1 MFLKTTIST
10 GHGILWDSYVGII
23 TMDSVS
29 SRTWTIHVDKQTW
42 LENSYIYMLQIT
54 LRLKQIYIN
63 SCIVLRMLK
72 YSIQIIAFWMSFN
85 KQPLKTW
92 ESQVFKKKKKNLKKK
107 ILNNFGW
114 VSARSKMQVRP
125 LTTTYECFMLSHFN
139 HFQLFATLWTIA
151 LQAPLSR
158 RFSRQGKWSGLHALL
173 QGIFL
178 TQGSNLYLLCLL
190 HWQMGSLPLA
200 LPYH

>member
-1 MFLKTTIST
+1 MFLRTTIST
-10 GHGILWDSYVGII
+10 GHGILWDSYIGVI

-72 YSIQIIAFWMSFN
+72 YSIQIIAFWVSFN

-92 ESQVFKKKKKNLKKK
+92 ESQVFKKKKHVKKK

-114 VSARSKMQVRP
+114 VSARSKIQVKP
-125 LTTTYECFMLSHFN
+125 LTTTYECFMLNHFN
-139 HFQLFATLWTIA
+139 HFQLFATLWTIT
-151 LQAPLSR
+151 LQAPLSM

-178 TQGSNLYLLCLL
+178 TQGSNLHLLCLL
-190 HWQMGSLPLA
+190 HWQVGSLPLA